1 MQVSVGSG
9 VDVAKD
15 TTVNLP
21 AKDTRL
27 SCFDTQPRAES
38 FKAGVFQQLHCC
50 QKKASSSLYTSHLEV
65 QSSVKVS
72 NGNYLLGPVGN
83 SVNFIIKTLL
93 FAKLKLQTLTPSSFI
108 LPQFSY
114 SSIAGGGSTLSSTRT
129 TSYSC
134 PIRSEVLNCCH
145 PQS

>member
-1 MQVSVGSG
+1 MGSG

-21 AKDTRL
+21 AEDTRL
-27 SCFDTQPRAES
+27 SCFDTQPRAEG

-50 QKKASSSLYTSHLEV
+50 QKKRHRQSLYTSHLEV

-72 NGNYLLGPVGN
+72 NATTWWV
-83 SVNFIIKTLL
+83 IKTLL

-114 SSIAGGGSTLSSTRT
+114 SSIAGEAPLSR
-129 TSYSC
+129 
-134 PIRSEVLNCCH
+134 PPELLLILAL
-145 PQS
+145 